1 MTYDIYAA
9 PKLPG
14 SLRHTATES
23 ELSFVLPVAR
33 RNHIINPS
41 FEIDQIGET
50 SPYNYE
56 SGTYNSATNTFSAL
70 KSMGSVTSENVYNGF
85 QAMRMVMTDTTSTLV
100 YGRTQPVVAPKD
112 MLVNQTVYNNKVYYF
127 VQGALSFYTFV
138 PAIPKYTKFS
148 KFDQNADSTHMIDVN
163 VFATVDANL
172 NPNGLFN
179 TQTTISTSRLDLKI
193 SDATFFSEDVE
204 PNVIGRRKNPFWT
217 RHVVPFSVRF
227 DETIPTYIRFGIKN
241 NAAETNMNFVFYLD
255 AVQLE
260 FYDDVYRVHTT
271 YLDGDFGINDA
282 LPSDGYRWEGAPKKS
297 TSYRSVEAHS
307 GGVLY
312 NFQVDFD
319 MTELNTQG
327 LGLPSPENQIV
338 PFVNSDGQQYV
349 STGIDSR
356 KISFDG
362 YILGDT
368 LLDTIRKTGQLQFFL
383 SKARTGIGSKR
394 RFYYRTP
401 IGCDGYSDYTYFDA
415 IVDQITVDHLHE
427 NPITTIGFEL
437 HNLDVYFWGDNYAY
451 TVPNVLKR
459 EKNLNKY
466 SIVLFKAQGGN
477 PNTDYRTK
485 TSAYD
490 IAEIDSVF
498 GYESYNLQVNGPVN
512 CWLEL
517 DTGQILFGGAF
528 TKALYSINGKTVGV
542 SANHLAL
549 LNPDGTVL
557 PIRDKALQNQSPNY
571 YALYNGVTGPG
582 ATVYCMVQ
590 TSDKSI
596 MIGGR
601 FNKVLN
607 RTTECKSIWYI
618 PVLNILGQVDGANRD
633 VDNGLTYNIG
643 EARNQ
648 LVSPAAVH
656 TMLYDRK
663 TNVVYVGG
671 AFRRSVA
678 GAIGLR
684 NTAVYSVDKPRKWSA
699 LGYGVNNV
707 VRTMSFLTENQVFIG
722 GDFTAAYYD
731 SGVVNLKPHTRGG
744 LLAEINN
751 LTNPQQVMKPLM
763 MGALVSQPSVTTLP
777 TVNSAFDDRVKTSV
791 TTNSGKIIIGGD
803 FSYLVYNNIQ
813 INPTSFVNRYAYP
826 KIVQFDGYKR
836 FVGMETG
843 VMNNA
848 ALAINFNPT
857 VNQVCKSPYNDDVYV
872 VGRFNQVGTLNQCI
886 CIARWTKNRWEM
898 VDFELQIAEAYS
910 VFISKRGYGFVSVR
924 TATTTAGNRDKMIE
938 PAPIVIENVGLNTR
952 FCLELTNPIT
962 NYGDA
967 KILSIYNVTTDK
979 SITFNMNIA
988 IGETVTL
995 DFTRDNFRATS
1006 NIRNRVSN
1014 SIVGGGTL
1022 SGFFLDEGK
1031 NIIKILGGQVS
1042 GSGRFV
1048 RPVQAKIRYHVR
1060 QVTPYQLFESDTI
1073 KVDESMVAWELGKSR
1088 LGLDTI
1094 LAGNLQ
1100 TQYPSYSWSTGAFRL
1115 DVAHLGEDT
1124 VTIT

>member
-1 MTYDIYAA
+1 
-9 PKLPG
+9 
-14 SLRHTATES
+14 
-23 ELSFVLPVAR
+23 
-33 RNHIINPS
+33 
-41 FEIDQIGET
+41 
-50 SPYNYE
+50 
-56 SGTYNSATNTFSAL
+56 
-70 KSMGSVTSENVYNGF
+70 
-85 QAMRMVMTDTTSTLV
+85 MVMTDTTSTFV

-112 MLVNQTVYNNKVYYF
+112 MLKNQYVYNNKVYYYI
-127 VQGALSFYTFV
+127 QGALSFYTFV
-138 PAIPKYTKFS
+138 PAIPKYTPFS
-148 KFDQNADSTHMIDVN
+148 KFDQNADSTHLIDVN
-163 VFATVDANL
+163 VYATVDANL
-172 NPNGLFN
+172 YPNGLFD
-179 TQTTISTSRLDLKI
+179 TQTTIATSRLDLKI
-193 SDATFFSEDVE
+193 SDATFFSEDIE

-217 RHVVPFSVRF
+217 RHVVPFAVRF

-260 FYDDVYRVHTT
+260 FYDDNYRIHTT

-297 TSYRSVEAHS
+297 TSLRSVEAHS

-312 NFQVDFD
+312 NFQTDFD

-327 LGLPSPENQIV
+327 LGLPPPENQIV

-427 NPITTIGFEL
+427 NPITTVGFEL
-437 HNLDVYFWGDNYAY
+437 HNIDVYFWGDNYAY

-459 EKNLNKY
+459 EKILPSY

-485 TSAYD
+485 ISKFD
-490 IAEIDSVF
+490 VAEIDSFF
-498 GYESYNLQVNGPVN
+498 GYESYDLYANAPIH

-517 DTGQILFGGAF
+517 DTGQILFGGDF
-528 TKALYSINGKTVGV
+528 TRVWYNINGKVTGL
-542 SANHLAL
+542 SANHIAL

-557 PIRDKALQNQSPNY
+557 PIRDANAPTLASY
-571 YALYNGVTGPG
+571 YAYNGATGPG
-582 ATVYCMVQ
+582 ATVRCMVQ
-590 TSDKSI
+590 TADRSI
-596 MIGGR
+596 LIGGR
-601 FNKVLN
+601 FNKVMN
-607 RTTECKSIWYI
+607 RTHDCKNIWYI
-618 PVLNILGQVDGANRD
+618 PVLNIRGEVVGANRD
-633 VDNGLTYNIG
+633 VDDGLT
-643 EARNQ
+643 APTPAKSK
-648 LVSPAAVH
+648 VSPTVVY

-671 AFRRSVA
+671 YFTKSATGYVNLRHT
-678 GAIGLR
+678 AIFSID
-684 NTAVYSVDKPRKWSA
+684 TPRKWSP
-699 LGYGVNNV
+699 LGCGVNNA
-707 VRTMSFLTENQVFIG
+707 VRTMSFLNEKQVFIG
-722 GDFTAAYYD
+722 GDFTAAYFD
-731 SGVVNLKPHTRGG
+731 DGTVNLKSNTRGG
-744 LLAEINN
+744 LIVQLDKI
-751 LTNPQQVMKPLM
+751 TNRQQVMIPLM
-763 MGALVSQPSVTTLP
+763 IGFAASVTTL
-777 TVNSAFDDRVKTSV
+777 SANNGPFDNRVKTSV

-803 FSYLVYNNIQ
+803 FSFVTYNNITD
-813 INPTSFVNRYAYP
+813 NPTSFINRYSYP
-826 KIVQFDGYKR
+826 RIVQFNGYKR

-843 VMNNA
+843 VLNNT
-848 ALAINFNPT
+848 ALAINFVRS

-872 VGRFNQVGTLNQCI
+872 VGKFNQVGNLNQCI

-898 VDFELQIAEAYS
+898 LDFELQIEEAYS
-910 VFISKRGYGFVSVR
+910 VYISKRGYGFVSVR
-924 TATTTAGNRDKMIE
+924 SRTTTAGNRDKMIE
-938 PAPIVIENVGLNTR
+938 PAPIVIENVGLNTQ
-952 FCLELTNPIT
+952 FCLELTNPTT

-988 IGETVTL
+988 VGETVTL

-1022 SGFFLDEGK
+1022 SGFFLNERK
-1031 NIIKILGGQVS
+1031 NVIKILGGQRA
-1042 GSGRFV
+1042 GKTGRFV

-1073 KVDESMVAWELGKSR
+1073 KIDESMVAWELGTSR

-1094 LAGNLQ
+1094 LAGNLR
-1100 TQYPSYSWSTGAFRL
+1100 TQYPSYSWATGGFRL

>member
-9 PKLPG
+9 PKLPS
-14 SLRHTATES
+14 SLRPTTTES
-23 ELSFVLPVAR
+23 ELSFVLPVPR

-41 FEIDQIGET
+41 FEIDPIGET
-50 SPYNYE
+50 APYNYE
-56 SGTYNSATNTFSAL
+56 SGTYNSATNSFSTY

-85 QAMRMVMTDTTSTLV
+85 RAMRMVMTDTTSTFV

-112 MLVNQTVYNNKVYYF
+112 MLKNQYIFNNKVYYF

-138 PAIPKYTKFS
+138 PAIPKYTPFS
-148 KFDQNADSTHMIDVN
+148 KFDQNAESTHLIDVN
-163 VFATVDANL
+163 VYATVDANVY
-172 NPNGLFN
+172 PNGSFDN
-179 TQTTISTSRLDLKI
+179 QTTIATSSLNLKI
-193 SDATFFSEDVE
+193 SDATFFSEDIE

-217 RHVVPFSVRF
+217 RHVIPFYVRF

-260 FYDDVYRVHTT
+260 FYDDDYRIHTT

-297 TSYRSVEAHS
+297 TSFRSVEAHS

-312 NFQVDFD
+312 NFQTDFD

-327 LGLPSPENQIV
+327 LGLPAPENQIV

-401 IGCDGYSDYTYFDA
+401 IGCDSYSDYTYFDA
-415 IVDQITVDHLHE
+415 IVDQITVDHLHQ
-427 NPITTIGFEL
+427 NPITTLGFEL
-437 HNLDVYFWGDNYAY
+437 HNIDVYFWGDNYVFE
-451 TVPNVLKR
+451 TPNVLKR
-459 EKNLNKY
+459 AKNLAGF

-485 TSAYD
+485 INKYD
-490 IAEIDSVF
+490 VAQIDSFF
-498 GYESYNLQVNGPVN
+498 GYESYDLKVNGPVH

-517 DTGQILFGGAF
+517 DTGQILFGGDF
-528 TKALYSINGKTVGV
+528 TWVSYSINGIRT
-542 SANHLAL
+542 SFTALHIAL

-557 PIRDKALQNQSPNY
+557 PIRANALQGNTTQYNF
-571 YALYNGVTGPG
+571 YNGVTGPG
-582 ATVYCMVQ
+582 ATVRCMVQ
-590 TSDKSI
+590 TPDRSI
-596 MIGGR
+596 LVGGR

-607 RTTECKSIWYI
+607 RTNDCKNIWHI
-618 PVLNILGQVDGANRD
+618 PVLNILGQVVGQNRD
-633 VDNGLTYNIG
+633 VDDGLTAPNPTKSKI
-643 EARNQ
+643 
-648 LVSPAAVH
+648 SPTVVY

-671 AFRRSVA
+671 YFTQSATGS
-678 GAIGLR
+678 INLR
-684 NTAVYSVDKPRKWSA
+684 HTAVFSIDKPRKWSA
-699 LGYGVNNV
+699 LGFGVNNA
-707 VRTMSFLTENQVFIG
+707 VRTMSFFTEDKVFIG
-722 GDFTAAYYD
+722 GDFTAAYNTAGT
-731 SGVVNLKPHTRGG
+731 SANLKTHTAYGA
-744 LLAEINN
+744 LAEIDK
-751 LTNPQQVMKPLM
+751 LTNPIQVIKPLM
-763 MGALVSQPSVTTLP
+763 MGAINNAVVSSLP
-777 TVNSAFDDRVKTSV
+777 AVNGAFDNIVKTSV
-791 TTNSGKIIIGGD
+791 ATNSGKIIIGGN
-803 FSYLVYNNIQ
+803 FSYVTYNNITL
-813 INPTSFVNRYAYP
+813 NPTSFVNRYAYP
-826 KIVQFDGYKR
+826 KVVQFDGYKR

-843 VMNNA
+843 VSNNT
-848 ALAINFNPT
+848 ALLVNYSNPG
-857 VNQVCKSPYNDDVYV
+857 VNHVCKSPYNDDVYA
-872 VGRFNQVGTLNQCI
+872 VGRFNQIGSLNQCI

-898 VDFELQIAEAYS
+898 VDFELQISEAYS

-924 TATTTAGNRDKMIE
+924 TQTTTAGNRDKMIE
-938 PAPIVIENVGLNTR
+938 PVPITIDNVGLNTQ
-952 FCLELTNPIT
+952 FCLELTNPVS
-962 NYGDA
+962 NFNPA

-979 SITFNMNIA
+979 SITFNMSIFV
-988 IGETVTL
+988 GETVTL
-995 DFTRDNFRATS
+995 DFTRDNIRATS
-1006 NIRNRVSN
+1006 NIRDRVSN

-1022 SGFFLDEGK
+1022 VSFFLTEGK
-1031 NIIKILGGQVS
+1031 NVIKILGGQRS
-1042 GSGRFV
+1042 QNGRFV
-1048 RPVQAKIRYHVR
+1048 RPVQAKIKYHVR

-1073 KVDESMVAWELGKSR
+1073 TVDESMVAWELGNSR

-1100 TQYPSYSWSTGAFRL
+1100 TQYPSYSWATGAFRL

>member
-9 PKLPG
+9 PKLPS
-14 SLRHTATES
+14 SLRPTTTES

-33 RNHIINPS
+33 RNHVINPS

-56 SGTYNSATNTFSAL
+56 SGTYNSATNSFSAY

-85 QAMRMVMTDTTSTLV
+85 RAMRMVMTDTTSTFV

-112 MLVNQTVYNNKVYYF
+112 MLKNQFVSGGKVYYF

-138 PAIPKYTKFS
+138 PAIPKYTPFS
-148 KFDQNADSTHMIDVN
+148 KFDQNADSTHLIDVN
-163 VFATVDANL
+163 VYATVDANL
-172 NPNGLFN
+172 YPNGLFD
-179 TQTTISTSRLDLKI
+179 TQTTIATRRLDLKI
-193 SDATFFSEDVE
+193 SDATFFSEDIE

-217 RHVVPFSVRF
+217 RHVVPFSVQF

-255 AVQLE
+255 AVQVE
-260 FYDDVYRVHTT
+260 FYDDVYRVETT

-327 LGLPSPENQIV
+327 LGLPPPENQIV

-362 YILGDT
+362 YILGDS

-383 SKARTGIGSKR
+383 SKARTGLGSKR

-415 IVDQITVDHLHE
+415 VVDQITVDHLHE

-437 HNLDVYFWGDNYAY
+437 HNIDVYFWGDNYAY

-459 EKNLNKY
+459 EKILSGF

-485 TSAYD
+485 ISAFD
-490 IAEIDSVF
+490 RAEIDSFF
-498 GYESYNLQVNGPVN
+498 GYESYDLKVNGAVH

-517 DTGQILFGGAF
+517 DTGQILFGGDF
-528 TKALYSINGKTVGV
+528 TYAVYSINGIPTGV
-542 SANHLAL
+542 TANHIAL

-557 PIRDKALQNQSPNY
+557 PIRDFNAPTSEIY
-571 YALYNGVTGPG
+571 YAYDGVTGPG
-582 ATVYCMVQ
+582 ATVRCMVQ
-590 TSDKSI
+590 TADRSI
-596 MIGGR
+596 LIGGR
-601 FNKVLN
+601 FNKVMS
-607 RTTECKSIWYI
+607 RTYSCKNIWYI
-618 PVLNILGQVDGANRD
+618 PVLNILGQVVGANRD
-633 VDNGLTYNIG
+633 VDDGLT
-643 EARNQ
+643 APTPAKSK
-648 LVSPAAVH
+648 VSPTVVY

-663 TNVVYVGG
+663 INVVYVGG
-671 AFRRSVA
+671 YFTKSATGYVNLRHI
-678 GAIGLR
+678 AIF
-684 NTAVYSVDKPRKWSA
+684 SVDKPRKWSP
-699 LGYGVNNV
+699 LGCGVNNT
-707 VRTMSFLTENQVFIG
+707 VRTMSFLNDNQIFIG

-731 SGVVNLKPHTRGG
+731 DGTVNLKPHTQGG
-744 LLAEINN
+744 LLAQLDRPRGEI
-751 LTNPQQVMKPLM
+751 TKPLM
-763 MGALVSQPSVTTLP
+763 MGSLSGAPSVTTLP
-777 TVNSAFDDRVKTSV
+777 TINGAFDNIVKTSV

-803 FSYLVYNNIQ
+803 FSTVTYNNITV
-813 INPTSFVNRYAYP
+813 NPTSFVNRFSYP
-826 KIVQFDGYKR
+826 RIVQFDGYKR

-843 VMNNA
+843 VLSNTTLVIDFA
-848 ALAINFNPT
+848 RS

-872 VGRFNQVGTLNQCI
+872 VGRFNQVGNLSQCI

-898 VDFELQIAEAYS
+898 LDFELQINEAYS
-910 VFISKRGYGFVSVR
+910 VYISKRGYGFVSVR
-924 TATTTAGNRDKMIE
+924 TSTTAKGNRDKMIE
-938 PAPIVIENVGLNTR
+938 PAPIVIENVGLNTQ
-952 FCLELTNPIT
+952 FCLELTNPTT

-988 IGETVTL
+988 VGETVTL

-1022 SGFFLDEGK
+1022 SGFFLNEGK
-1031 NIIKILGGQVS
+1031 NVIKILGGQRAGV
-1042 GSGRFV
+1042 SGRFV

-1073 KVDESMVAWELGKSR
+1073 TVDESMVAWELGKSR

-1094 LAGNLQ
+1094 LAGNLK
-1100 TQYPSYSWSTGAFRL
+1100 TQYPGYDWSTGAFRL